1 MPQFSITLGSGTFR
15 FAVHSRA
22 NKLGKTMDRGKSR
35 TPEFVAVL
43 AFLLLSISAC
53 SGEKGGDG
61 NISDADRANVDA
73 MSKEHAD
80 DDGTASD
87 AAKIAPARP
96 VISQTM
102 AYTEYKDEL
111 VYGYFSAPADMF
123 EPLPAVIMIHEWWG
137 LNDNIRA
144 MADRLAGEGYIV
156 FAVDLFGGKTADTPA
171 AARVLMLEAIED
183 VESGRENIRA
193 AFEFVKNTAGAPK
206 VGSLG
211 WCFGGGWSLTT
222 AQLYPDELDAAV
234 IYYGQVTSDE
244 ALLEPVNAPILGLF
258 AAEDTGIR
266 VETVHA
272 FRDALQRLRKDHTV
286 HIYPG
291 VGHAFANPTGRRYD
305 AATANDAWGRT
316 LDFLTEHL
324 SVDET

>member
-1 MPQFSITLGSGTFR
+1 
-15 FAVHSRA
+15 
-22 NKLGKTMDRGKSR
+22 MDTGKSR
-35 TPEFVAVL
+35 RPEIAAILASLLVA
-43 AFLLLSISAC
+43 ISAC
-53 SGEKGGDG
+53 GGGGDDG
-61 NISDADRANVDA
+61 SASAEDRANVDA
-73 MSKEHAD
+73 MSKEHAND
-80 DDGTASD
+80 SGVASD
-87 AAKIAPARP
+87 ATKIAPARP

-137 LNDNIRA
+137 LNDNVRA

-156 FAVDLFGGKTADTPA
+156 FAVDLFGGKTASTPA
-171 AARVLMLEAIED
+171 AARVLMMEAIED
-183 VESGRENIRA
+183 VESGRENIKA

-206 VGSLG
+206 VASLG

-222 AQLYPDELDAAV
+222 AQLFPGELDAAV

-244 ALLEPVNAPILGLF
+244 ELLAPVTSPILGLF
-258 AAEDTGIR
+258 AAEDTGIK
-266 VETVHA
+266 VDTVHA
-272 FRDALQRLRKDHTV
+272 FRDALQRLRKEHTV

-305 AATANDAWGRT
+305 AATANDAWART
-316 LDFLTEHL
+316 LEFLGEHL
-324 SVDET
+324 SADDS